1 MFNQNSYIIHIKMED
16 TEQALNLS
24 LPRIL
29 DLSAKN
35 VSNSFITVIV

>member
-1 MFNQNSYIIHIKMED
+1 MED

-24 LPRIL
+24 LSLIL

-35 VSNSFITVIV
+35 VSKSFITVIV

>member
-1 MFNQNSYIIHIKMED
+1 MED

-24 LPRIL
+24 LSFIL

-35 VSNSFITVIV
+35 VSNHLA